1 MIVQTGIFMLT
12 AAGISILLWAG
23 ICVLTIL
30 YKSHKAERHDQ
41 RFTPGGTIAAFVVTG
56 IIGQV
61 IYWTIAW
68 LILQGTAAAAVMT
81 MESSAQTVYA
91 TAVEYAKTHDGNVQ
105 SVSGTNMQRFDYSS
119 DSLEA
124 EIIRAFPYEMKP
136 FWFKVKVDSKGNVLA
151 AYFARHE
158 IKAKDVRPVDAE
170 MQKKMV
176 LNPYMGEDTITG
188 VWTAVDQQRS
198 DGMWGAQTDAAGDD

>member
-12 AAGISILLWAG
+12 AAGISILLWTG

-105 SVSGTNMQRFDYSS
+105 SVSGTNM
-119 DSLEA
+119 
-124 EIIRAFPYEMKP
+124 
-136 FWFKVKVDSKGNVLA
+136 
-151 AYFARHE
+151 
-158 IKAKDVRPVDAE
+158 
-170 MQKKMV
+170 
-176 LNPYMGEDTITG
+176 
-188 VWTAVDQQRS
+188 
-198 DGMWGAQTDAAGDD
+198 